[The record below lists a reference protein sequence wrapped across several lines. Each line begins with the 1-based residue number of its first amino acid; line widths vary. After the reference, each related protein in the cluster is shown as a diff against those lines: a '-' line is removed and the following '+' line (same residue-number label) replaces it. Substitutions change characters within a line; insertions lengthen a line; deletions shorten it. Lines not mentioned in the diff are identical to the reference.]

1 MDSARLLWCDD
12 RHRRCFKEPS
22 MSAVPRPV
30 RSPIGSDFAP
40 FNAAV
45 LMTPFA
51 NATELLGRVLLSALF
66 FISGAGKITGYA
78 ATAGYIASK
87 GIPAWWLP
95 LVIVTELLGALAI
108 ALGWRTRL
116 VAVLLAG
123 YSVLTALVFHMNFA
137 DPVESVMFLKN
148 LSIAGGFLLL
158 VAHGAGGYSLDARKG
173 R

>member
-1 MDSARLLWCDD
+1 M
-12 RHRRCFKEPS
+12 
-22 MSAVPRPV
+22 
-30 RSPIGSDFAP
+30 
-40 FNAAV
+40 
-45 LMTPFA
+45 
-51 NATELLGRVLLSALF
+51 
-66 FISGAGKITGYA
+66 
-78 ATAGYIASK
+78 ASK
-87 GIPAWWLP
+87 GIPAWLLP
-95 LVIVTELLGALAI
+95 LVIVTELLGGLAI

-158 VAHGAGGYSLDARKG
+158 VGHGAGGYSLDARKS